1 MEKIWFEKD
10 NVQYNTYYYF
20 KQIEDKGVADVKAF
34 INISEPS
41 VSGWWLWLQ
50 TSTASG
56 YNSQENTKLI
66 FQRAEP
72 SWSRVTNILKLTEI
86 RDFASLETSLQL
98 IFFLPESQPL

>member
-41 VSGWWLWLQ
+41 VSGWWLL
-50 TSTASG
+50 TSG
-56 YNSQENTKLI
+56 CNSPENTKL
-66 FQRAEP
+66 
-72 SWSRVTNILKLTEI
+72 TL
-86 RDFASLETSLQL
+86 
-98 IFFLPESQPL
+98 